1 MTSLLSIGF
10 ASSDN
15 VLEALRLVFRDL
27 DPDNREPYVQHLEEE
42 IRQGSLAAEGLI
54 EARREGALVG
64 AVLHQRQPGN
74 AAVIWPPRIVAGEPC
89 TTATQLLNAASELA
103 TREGLRVAQV
113 LLGNNAEPDDA
124 VLRAAAYQPLA
135 ELIYLVSEEEA
146 FPWRPPAA
154 TIEFEAF
161 GPGNQA
167 RLVRTLEATY
177 EGTLDCPQL
186 NGVRT
191 NEEVLEGYRE
201 TGVFDP
207 ARWLIA
213 RHHGH
218 DVGCLLLA
226 DHPEDPSWELV
237 YMGLIPSA
245 RGRGW
250 GFEIARHAQWLTKQ
264 AGRLRLTVG
273 VDAAN
278 LPAIRMYHAA
288 GFREWERR
296 IVYLKILRA

>member
-1 MTSLLSIGF
+1 MTSTLSIGF
-10 ASSDN
+10 ASSEN

-27 DPDNREPYVQHLEEE
+27 DPDNREPYVQLLEEN
-42 IRQGSLAAEGLI
+42 IRQGSLSAEGLI

-64 AVLHQRQPGN
+64 AILHQRQPGN
-74 AAVIWPPRIVAGEPC
+74 AAVIWPPRIVAGEP
-89 TTATQLLNAASELA
+89 TATATQLLNAASELA

-113 LLGNNAEPDDA
+113 LLGSNAEPDDA
-124 VLRAAAYQPLA
+124 VLRAGAYRPLA

-146 FPWRPPAA
+146 FPSRPPAA
-154 TIEFEAF
+154 ALEFEASC
-161 GPGNQA
+161 PVNQV

-213 RHHGH
+213 RHQEH

-226 DHPEDPSWELV
+226 DHPEDSSWELV

-250 GFEIARHAQWLTKQ
+250 GLEIARHAQWLTKQ
-264 AGRLRLTVG
+264 AGRPRLTVG

-278 LPAIRMYHAA
+278 VPAIRMYHAA